1 MTISELIADLENLRT
16 KHGDLD
22 IIFDDSEYGMCE
34 LDIECEGLYGKNNGR
49 EVVKF
54 HCGEYVE

>member
-1 MTISELIADLENLRT
+1 MTISELIVNLENLRA

-22 IIFDDSEYGMCE
+22 VVFVDSEYDMCE
-34 LDIECEGLYGKNNGR
+34 LDIECEGLYGKNIGR

-54 HCGEYVE
+54 HCGDYAE